1 MTLLVTFFVFTAVL
15 GAMALGVMVAGRRL
29 QGSCG
34 GVGGGSCACAPEKRA
49 RCEREGS
56 TDARRSGAPIEPS
69 SLTRSRQS

>member
-1 MTLLVTFFVFTAVL
+1 MTLLVTFFVFAAVL

-34 GVGGGSCACAPEKRA
+34 GVGGGSCACGPEKRA

-56 TDARRSGAPIEPS
+56 TDARPPGAPIEPS